1 MAVTNSSSD
10 SAQMAHAA
18 VSSQNGAAMKATRSS
33 VASHHRRRSLPLNF
47 QANLWSGDSH
57 LISSSSKAEISLV
70 EGAAGV
76 AQGEHT
82 PSLDRPFAV
91 LHQLHA
97 STPPRS
103 PSRFPN
109 PANAE
114 FSSHRYT
121 KSASARNSTFSQ
133 PVIVRTYSS
142 PSSRPSSRQPSS
154 PRIKKS
160 IYKMTKAELPPVEA
174 FTFKG
179 IMDSIQ
185 GSVADDL
192 DRIAEICAR
201 SRYSLSNQYEVHMPP
216 HGEGEAFLRP
226 VGDEEVGRTTLAG
239 RARGA
244 RKPKSKAFDTL
255 ETIYS
260 SSRSSEEEKAKKKSA
275 GALAEEVRGRQARK
289 LIGESSRAEEA
300 TDADADAE
308 QSEVNGSGYGLRKST
323 QKHKQARSQSTTFAS
338 MVMDSAQA
346 SRSEAGSH
354 RANPSSLVSEPLLPR
369 TSNTLERK
377 IQGESIP
384 PAPPATIAPP
394 PYVPKSTTAS
404 PHAKFAMPIDQPETR
419 ASVLANFSSW
429 LPWNKASENG
439 DGPVSPQDFMRQ
451 KAMSSAEGSLR
462 QLLGPQDNDRSDR
475 KGKGVNREEG

>member
-47 QANLWSGDSH
+47 QANLWNGDSH

-70 EGAAGV
+70 EGSGV

-82 PSLDRPFAV
+82 PNLDHPFAV

-133 PVIVRTYSS
+133 PVIVKTYSS
-142 PSSRPSSRQPSS
+142 PPSRPSSRQPSS

-226 VGDEEVGRTTLAG
+226 VGDEEIGRTSLAG
-239 RARGA
+239 RARAG

-289 LIGESSRAEEA
+289 LIGESSRGEEA

-308 QSEVNGSGYGLRKST
+308 QSEVNGGGGYGRRKST
-323 QKHKQARSQSTTFAS
+323 QKQRQARSQSTTFAS

-369 TSNTLERK
+369 TSNTVERK
-377 IQGESIP
+377 IQEESIP
-384 PAPPATIAPP
+384 SAPPATIAPP
-394 PYVPKSTTAS
+394 PYVPKASTAT
-404 PHAKFAMPIDQPETR
+404 PHAKSAMPIDQPETR

-429 LPWNKASENG
+429 LPWNKAPENG
-439 DGPVSPQDFMRQ
+439 DGPISPQDFVRQ
-451 KAMSSAEGSLR
+451 RARSSAEGSLR
-462 QLLGPQDNDRSDR
+462 QLLGPQDTDQSDR
-475 KGKGVNREEG
+475 KGKGVNREVG

>member
-18 VSSQNGAAMKATRSS
+18 VSSQNSTAMKATRSS

-76 AQGEHT
+76 AQREHT
-82 PSLDRPFAV
+82 PSLDHPFAV

-244 RKPKSKAFDTL
+244 RRPKSKAFDTL

-260 SSRSSEEEKAKKKSA
+260 SSRSSEGEKAKKKSA
-275 GALAEEVRGRQARK
+275 IALAEEVRGRQARK
-289 LIGESSRAEEA
+289 LIGEGSRADEA

-308 QSEVNGSGYGLRKST
+308 QSEVNGSGYGRGKST

-338 MVMDSAQA
+338 MVMDSVQA
-346 SRSEAGSH
+346 SRCEAGSH
-354 RANPSSLVSEPLLPR
+354 RASPSSLVSEPLLPR

-377 IQGESIP
+377 IQGESVT
-384 PAPPATIAPP
+384 PAPPETIAPP
-394 PYVPKSTTAS
+394 PYVPKASTAT
-404 PHAKFAMPIDQPETR
+404 PHTKFAMPIDQPETR

-429 LPWNKASENG
+429 LPWNKASENS
-439 DGPVSPQDFMRQ
+439 DEPVTPQDFMRQ

-475 KGKGVNREEG
+475 KGKGVNREVG

>member
-18 VSSQNGAAMKATRSS
+18 VSNQNGAAMKATRSS

-47 QANLWSGDSH
+47 QANLWSDDSH

-70 EGAAGV
+70 EGAGV

-82 PSLDRPFAV
+82 PILDHPFAV

-109 PANAE
+109 PTNAE

-226 VGDEEVGRTTLAG
+226 VGDEEIGRTTLAG
-239 RARGA
+239 RARAG

-275 GALAEEVRGRQARK
+275 AALAEEVRGRQARK
-289 LIGESSRAEEA
+289 LIVGSSRNEEA
-300 TDADADAE
+300 TDADAE
-308 QSEVNGSGYGLRKST
+308 QSEVNGSGYGRRRSI
-323 QKHKQARSQSTTFAS
+323 QKHKQPRSQSATFAS

-346 SRSEAGSH
+346 SRSEAGPH
-354 RANPSSLVSEPLLPR
+354 RAPTSSLVSEPLLPR

-384 PAPPATIAPP
+384 PAPSATIAPP
-394 PYVPKSTTAS
+394 PYVPKASTAT
-404 PHAKFAMPIDQPETR
+404 PHAKFAMPIDHPETR

-429 LPWNKASENG
+429 LPWNKTSENG
-439 DGPVSPQDFMRQ
+439 DRPISPQDFMRQ
-451 KAMSSAEGSLR
+451 RAMSSAEGSLR
-462 QLLGPQDNDRSDR
+462 HLLGPQDTDRSDH
-475 KGKGVNREEG
+475 KGKGVNREVG

>member
-18 VSSQNGAAMKATRSS
+18 VSNQNSAAMKATRSS

-47 QANLWSGDSH
+47 QANLWGGDSH

-70 EGAAGV
+70 EGAGV

-142 PSSRPSSRQPSS
+142 PSSRPASRQLSS

-226 VGDEEVGRTTLAG
+226 VGDEEVGRTALTG
-239 RARGA
+239 RARAG

-260 SSRSSEEEKAKKKSA
+260 SSRSSEEEKAKKKGA
-275 GALAEEVRGRQARK
+275 AALAEEVRGRQARK
-289 LIGESSRAEEA
+289 LIGESSRGDE
-300 TDADADAE
+300 TMDADADAE
-308 QSEVNGSGYGLRKST
+308 QSEVNGSGYGRRKST
-323 QKHKQARSQSTTFAS
+323 QKQKQARSQFTTFAS

-346 SRSEAGSH
+346 SRSEAGS
-354 RANPSSLVSEPLLPR
+354 RVNPSSLVSEPLLPR

-394 PYVPKSTTAS
+394 PYVRKSSTPT

-439 DGPVSPQDFMRQ
+439 DGPVSPQDVMHQ
-451 KAMSSAEGSLR
+451 KAKSSAEGSLR
-462 QLLGPQDNDRSDR
+462 QLLGPQDTDRSDR
-475 KGKGVNREEG
+475 KGKGVNREVG